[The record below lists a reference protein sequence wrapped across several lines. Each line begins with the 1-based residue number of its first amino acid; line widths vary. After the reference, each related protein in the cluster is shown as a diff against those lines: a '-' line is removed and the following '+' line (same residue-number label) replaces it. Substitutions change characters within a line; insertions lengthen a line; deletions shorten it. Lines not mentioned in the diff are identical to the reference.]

1 MSNSLKA
8 AMGIVGMVVA
18 THAAAQVTFY
28 SREQSDQGAASGI
41 LALQLH
47 ARARR
52 VSRRVIRSRPPDHE
66 HGAHRIQRSRTIGGR
81 AEWDM
86 AGVRGLAL

>member
-28 SREQSDQGAASGI
+28 SRDGFAAS
-41 LALQLH
+41 H
-47 ARARR
+47 
-52 VSRRVIRSRPPDHE
+52 S
-66 HGAHRIQRSRTIGGR
+66 
-81 AEWDM
+81 
-86 AGVRGLAL
+86 

>member
-28 SREQSDQGAASGI
+28 SRDGFRGESFIADRQITNMRRAATSIRGPRSASAI
-41 LALQLH
+41 PSKRTYCL
-47 ARARR
+47 RR
-52 VSRRVIRSRPPDHE
+52 SASY
-66 HGAHRIQRSRTIGGR
+66 
-81 AEWDM
+81 
-86 AGVRGLAL
+86 GVR